1 MRHSMNR
8 RTMISGLAAWGALS
22 MIATEARAASRKTFF
37 KRTGLPIGL
46 QLYTL
51 GPDVA
56 KDISGTLA
64 AVAALGYRDIELP
77 SLYDL
82 KAADVRA
89 AADKVGVNIS
99 SIHLAAGFFA
109 RGGLSLNSP
118 VGEIADTLHTL
129 GIKRAALPIMLL
141 PDNFKMGEGE
151 SFQVAVARG
160 IAAGGADV
168 WKRTAML
175 LNEKASALKSHGI
188 RLGYHNHN
196 LEFAAVGTTTGWDIL
211 MQETDKALVDLEIDI
226 GWVAASG
233 MDPVAFLQKHRGRV
247 TQLHVKDITAANV
260 ANTALQMSPTEIGSG
275 TLDWAKILPAARK
288 AGVQHFYVEQEPP
301 FAGTRM
307 AAVTKS
313 IGYLSKLVA

>member
-1 MRHSMNR
+1 M
-8 RTMISGLAAWGALS
+8 TQTPAL
-22 MIATEARAASRKTFF
+22 AASRKTFF

-77 SLYDL
+77 NLYDL
-82 KAADVRA
+82 KATDVRA
-89 AADKVGVNIS
+89 AADKAGVSFS

-109 RGGLSLNSP
+109 RSGLSLNSS
-118 VGEIADTLHTL
+118 VSEIADNLHTL

-141 PDNFKMGEGE
+141 PDDFKMADGEA
-151 SFQVAVARG
+151 FQTAVTRAVM
-160 IAAGGADV
+160 AGGADL
-168 WKRTAML
+168 WKRTAAL

-196 LEFAAVGTTTGWDIL
+196 LEFAAIGTTTGWDIL
-211 MQETDKALVDLEIDI
+211 MKETDKALVDLEIDI
-226 GWVAASG
+226 GWVAAAG
-233 MDPVAFLQKHRGRV
+233 VEPVAFLQKHRGRV
-247 TQLHVKDITAANV
+247 TQLHVKDITAANIT
-260 ANTALQMSPTEIGSG
+260 NTALQMSPTEIGSG
-275 TLDWAKILPAARK
+275 TLDWAKILPAAHK
-288 AGVQHFYVEQEPP
+288 AGVRHFYVEQEPP
-301 FAGTRM
+301 FADTRL